1 LDRLGECAAAIVSER
16 LATPRK
22 TYWFHLSDLAK
33 LSPQESKKLAIKEQR
48 RQARMLAATVAVLD

>member
-1 LDRLGECAAAIVSER
+1 MRSGDSQRTAGNATENLLGPTI
-16 LATPRK
+16 
-22 TYWFHLSDLAK
+22 SDLAK